1 MRRQQ
6 WVIEVKQTILESLP
20 MTDAVG
26 MDPAWAQFWASVL
39 GLVVAIGVPLS
50 LHIRERGERRAEK
63 EARAKTYVISI
74 LTDVLL
80 VRSLLDSAEKHSQDD
95 AANLLDKVATIVRL
109 SPALIAVM
117 PLLHELG
124 PASDSMQKAIASIKR
139 LEQIEI
145 LGAIEM
151 SKGGG
156 VGETTL
162 NAAKLFIGES
172 AQHLKDASDQFEEML
187 K

>member
-1 MRRQQ
+1 
-6 WVIEVKQTILESLP
+6 

-39 GLVVAIGVPLS
+39 GLGVAIGVPFW
-50 LHIRERGERRAEK
+50 LHLRERGERRAEK
-63 EARAKTYVISI
+63 EARAKTHVISI

-80 VRSLLDSAEKHSQDD
+80 ARSLLDSAERHSQDD
-95 AANLLDKVATIVRL
+95 AANLLGKVATIVRL
-109 SPALIAVM
+109 SPALIAVL

-139 LEQIEI
+139 LEQIGI
-145 LGAIEM
+145 LGEIEM

-156 VGETTL
+156 VGETTI
-162 NAAKLFIGES
+162 NAAKRFIGES
-172 AQHLKDASDQFEEML
+172 AQHLEDASDQFEKML